1 LSLAAADDPWSPK
14 PQRLLANLALSSWVA
29 TGSTDDWNRF
39 VAASDA
45 YRDLDSR
52 HHGVYTERG
61 HWLLTAWRK
70 SGDPRHLTQA
80 IEEYQ
85 QAVLWYPGRALERA
99 QLAWTLHLAG
109 RSREARAAADEAQRL
124 DDLTPHREL
133 KLSHQ
138 TIYNPQAESNGTSSA
153 ALNAEQMVGELRT
166 GAGPEKDS

>member
-1 LSLAAADDPWSPK
+1 
-14 PQRLLANLALSSWVA
+14 
-29 TGSTDDWNRF
+29 
-39 VAASDA
+39 
-45 YRDLDSR
+45 
-52 HHGVYTERG
+52 
-61 HWLLTAWRK
+61 
-70 SGDPRHLTQA
+70 
-80 IEEYQ
+80 
-85 QAVLWYPGRALERA
+85 
-99 QLAWTLHLAG
+99 LAWTLHLAG